1 MQNGEKYWVFD
12 WLDRHRVSSIDAVRL
27 LLRNPVAFDDL
38 RRAAEAA
45 VKQFGK
51 AISPGESVLAGRGI
65 DLSRQ
70 LDCFAPSW
78 RKQQAQRLF
87 NKVWHYF
94 DSIVVEDSIAHEL
107 AMHEGEPGMP
117 KWLLEHLEVLLY
129 LRDIGAESLLAFR
142 LKPPPCRLHLAQHVE
157 EASLIQT
164 SRG

>member
-65 DLSRQ
+65 DL
-70 LDCFAPSW
+70 LGPTG
-78 RKQQAQRLF
+78 LF
-87 NKVWHYF
+87 C
-94 DSIVVEDSIAHEL
+94 
-107 AMHEGEPGMP
+107 P
-117 KWLLEHLEVLLY
+117 KLEKAA
-129 LRDIGAESLLAFR
+129 G
-142 LKPPPCRLHLAQHVE
+142 P
-157 EASLIQT
+157 T
-164 SRG
+164 SVQ